1 MRLPHLSFP
10 TVIPASSIM
19 PLESIPRDEQTRTIL
34 QPGSTVYRS
43 TWRATLRDLV
53 NSKGYFDGTIDPLQR
68 NEWFGIPSARIY
80 RSEGADGIVRYVA
93 TLAVRGWTDAAVACA
108 ELFRSVTATP
118 TGSFLPHLVAHE
130 EPGDVDVSA
139 YLSNAEL
146 QFTQSTESRAYTV
159 GSNGIVTIEHEAWT
173 QSEHAGSSIVN
184 RGVTTCAAAYMLE
197 RAGVRCEV
205 ILRLTGENMGG
216 AVYDHRIT
224 VKRAGETIN
233 LPRMLFWLSH
243 PAAYR
248 CMLFAIRW
256 QANGSHSYYPHGLP
270 PIVKGAIRM
279 SGQERGQGLT
289 EWLAENL
296 KTCGLRLK

>member
-1 MRLPHLSFP
+1 MRLPSLSFP
-10 TVIPASSIM
+10 TVIPKSSIL
-19 PLESIPRDEQTRTIL
+19 PLESIPLDERTRSKL
-34 QPGSTVYRS
+34 ENGATVYRS

-53 NSKGYFDGTIDPLQR
+53 ESKGYFDNAIDPTQR
-68 NEWFGIPSARIY
+68 DGWFGIPSARIY
-80 RSEGADGIVRYVA
+80 RSDGSNGIVRYVS
-93 TLAVRGWTDAAVACA
+93 TLALRGWTDAAIACA
-108 ELFRSVTATP
+108 ELFRSVTATH
-118 TGSFLPHLVAHE
+118 TGSFLPHVVAHE

-139 YLSNAEL
+139 FLSNAEL
-146 QFTQSTESRAYTV
+146 QFTQASESKAHTV
-159 GSNGIVTIEHEAWT
+159 GANGVVTIEHEAWT
-173 QSEHAGSSIVN
+173 QAEHAGTSIVN

-205 ILRLTGENMGG
+205 VLRLTGESQSGG
-216 AVYDHRIT
+216 VFDHRIT

-256 QANGSHSYYPHGLP
+256 QANGSHSYFPHSRP
-270 PIVKGAIRM
+270 PILRGAIRM
-279 SGQERGQGLT
+279 SGQVMGQSLT

-296 KTCGLRLK
+296 KTCGLLLK